1 MAVTQAQVAQL
12 YVALFNRAPEGA
24 GFNAWVSA
32 GATKTQAQIANDMLN
47 SDAAI
52 AYYGGSIDQDR
63 DFVEMVY
70 KNILGKDYSQDPDGI
85 NAWVKHLQLGNSR
98 GDMLVKLFDVATSAI
113 AKAADPVAAKVFEN
127 KTEISKYMA
136 EKISNI
142 SQNGTGDYNYTPFQ
156 EIIRTTNSTNLAE
169 QKVKVD
175 EMANADFHTLTTS
188 ADTVN
193 GTAKTDVIKAVASSV
208 FSENTLNPEDKI
220 DGGAGNDTLS
230 VTMNTNFNGFTTGE
244 LKNVE
249 NLNLINNGGA
259 LKEFNANG
267 VTGLKSAKL
276 DGNNAVRVIN
286 LANIIDFSVA
296 DLKNDYITLTY
307 QSGTVSGNTD
317 EQNLTL
323 DNVGASTPVG
333 MLSNSIS
340 TTFSGIETLNIKTQG
355 RASYIKN
362 VNTENVKVSG
372 DASLDVA
379 VAANTKSFDAS
390 GLKAKLV
397 ANLVNSKSVLENI
410 KGGSADDRI
419 KADIDASTIGV
430 LRVDGGNGYDTL
442 EFDNLTGGLDTA
454 RKLVTASV
462 EHLIFKNATVAN
474 TAVPAVI
481 DLERSPDVTK
491 LTIGLKDTQAS
502 DTKVN
507 IINSKVDTLDYITNT
522 KSGNLVTI
530 DSVALKTINYVNDN
544 PYDTQLGSISAA
556 EATSL
561 NVNLKGIMSGNAKVT
576 ANKATYI
583 NLNIDSLDV
592 VSKGLSFEA
601 EKATTMKIVSVQKDS
616 VFKANDNNMK
626 ALQNLDI
633 ATAGRFDFT
642 GDPEKLESLS
652 TINLKGTS
660 EKSSATVVA
669 GTALSIQ
676 DINLTADHL
685 QATMEKQGYQSLNAT
700 LNTQGTIN
708 AFLNNNTQGEVKFDI
723 EHAGSVNIVNNSV
736 NIQKFILV
744 GGGNAETFVKNS
756 FVIKGGTAHQTVLG
770 NIYADKMNVDFGQT
784 LGLTDLQGILTANDI
799 TLKISQI
806 TGANGNIQVAMAG
819 ARNFKADIE
828 GSVKGDK
835 LDISYSNHA
844 TLNTVENIKVSGDL
858 GAGYDIYSLNT
869 ANTTNT
875 VRTIDLS
882 GLKNVEKGTIALDNS
897 NTNLLSL
904 KATSGDDKVTLID
917 NMLIGNVANNV
928 DIDLGAGDDEI
939 ITKDLVAN
947 KTVTINGGA
956 GNDLF
961 DVRGSKTDVDASKYV
976 VIGDVSGGDKIKFD
990 ALVQASGFERIQ
1002 DNVVKDATTL
1012 KEAINL
1018 AIESNQSASPILNK
1032 VFYFTYA
1039 GDTYVV
1045 HNATSTAVGTPD
1057 TLTAADT
1064 VVKLAGVRSDDLI
1077 LTADYTEGT
1086 LNIN

>member
-32 GATKTQAQIANDMLN
+32 GATKTQAQIANDMLK

-156 EIIRTTNSTNLAE
+156 EIIRTTNSTNLTE

-220 DGGAGNDTLS
+220 DGGTGNDTLS

-296 DLKNDYITLTY
+296 DLRNDYITLTY
-307 QSGTVSGNTD
+307 QSNTISGNSD
-317 EQNLTL
+317 VQNLTL
-323 DNVGASTPVG
+323 DNVGASTPIG
-333 MLSNSIS
+333 MLSNSIP

-355 RASYIKN
+355 RASYIKD

-390 GLKAKLV
+390 ELKAKLL
-397 ANLVNSKSVLENI
+397 ADLVKSKSVLENI
-410 KGGSADDRI
+410 KGGSADDTI

-430 LRVDGGNGYDTL
+430 LRVDGGKGYDTL

-454 RKLVTASV
+454 RKLVTTSV
-462 EHLIFKNATVAN
+462 EHLIFKNATVTN
-474 TAVPAVI
+474 PLNPAVV
-481 DLERSPDVTK
+481 DLEKSPDVVR
-491 LTIGLKDTQAS
+491 LTIGLKDTQAPN
-502 DTKVN
+502 TKVN

-522 KSGNLVTI
+522 KGGNLITI
-530 DSVALKTINYVNDN
+530 DSTALKTINYVNDN
-544 PYDTQLGSISAA
+544 QYDTQLGSINAA

-561 NVNLKGIMSGNAKVT
+561 NVNLKGIMSGEATVT
-576 ANKATYI
+576 ANKATSI

-633 ATAGRFDFT
+633 TTAGRFDFT
-642 GDPEKLESLS
+642 GDSEKLESLS

-736 NIQKFILV
+736 NIQKFIL
-744 GGGNAETFVKNS
+744 GSGNSIETLVKDS

-784 LGLTDLQGILTANDI
+784 LGLTDLQGILAANDI

-835 LDISYSNHA
+835 LDISYSTHA

-882 GLKNVEKGTIALDNS
+882 GLKNVEKGTITLDNS

-904 KATSGDDKVTLID
+904 KATGGDDKVTLID
-917 NMLIGNVANNV
+917 NMLTNNVANNV

-939 ITKDLVAN
+939 ITKTLVAN

-961 DVRGSKTDVDASKYV
+961 DVRASKTDVDASKYIV
-976 VIGDVSGGDKIKFD
+976 VGDASGGDKIKFN
-990 ALVQASGFERIQ
+990 ALDQSSGFERVE
-1002 DNVVKDATTL
+1002 DSVVKDATTL

-1018 AIESNQSASPILNK
+1018 AIASNQSASPILNK

-1077 LTADYTEGT
+1077 LTADYTENT

>member
-1 MAVTQAQVAQL
+1 
-12 YVALFNRAPEGA
+12 
-24 GFNAWVSA
+24 
-32 GATKTQAQIANDMLN
+32 
-47 SDAAI
+47 
-52 AYYGGSIDQDR
+52 
-63 DFVEMVY
+63 
-70 KNILGKDYSQDPDGI
+70 
-85 NAWVKHLQLGNSR
+85 
-98 GDMLVKLFDVATSAI
+98 
-113 AKAADPVAAKVFEN
+113 
-127 KTEISKYMA
+127 
-136 EKISNI
+136 
-142 SQNGTGDYNYTPFQ
+142 
-156 EIIRTTNSTNLAE
+156 
-169 QKVKVD
+169 
-175 EMANADFHTLTTS
+175 
-188 ADTVN
+188 
-193 GTAKTDVIKAVASSV
+193 
-208 FSENTLNPEDKI
+208 
-220 DGGAGNDTLS
+220 
-230 VTMNTNFNGFTTGE
+230 
-244 LKNVE
+244 
-249 NLNLINNGGA
+249 
-259 LKEFNANG
+259 
-267 VTGLKSAKL
+267 
-276 DGNNAVRVIN
+276 
-286 LANIIDFSVA
+286 
-296 DLKNDYITLTY
+296 
-307 QSGTVSGNTD
+307 
-317 EQNLTL
+317 
-323 DNVGASTPVG
+323 
-333 MLSNSIS
+333 
-340 TTFSGIETLNIKTQG
+340 
-355 RASYIKN
+355 
-362 VNTENVKVSG
+362 
-372 DASLDVA
+372 
-379 VAANTKSFDAS
+379 
-390 GLKAKLV
+390 
-397 ANLVNSKSVLENI
+397 
-410 KGGSADDRI
+410 
-419 KADIDASTIGV
+419 
-430 LRVDGGNGYDTL
+430 
-442 EFDNLTGGLDTA
+442 
-454 RKLVTASV
+454 
-462 EHLIFKNATVAN
+462 
-474 TAVPAVI
+474 
-481 DLERSPDVTK
+481 
-491 LTIGLKDTQAS
+491 
-502 DTKVN
+502 
-507 IINSKVDTLDYITNT
+507 
-522 KSGNLVTI
+522 
-530 DSVALKTINYVNDN
+530 
-544 PYDTQLGSISAA
+544 
-556 EATSL
+556 
-561 NVNLKGIMSGNAKVT
+561 MSGNAKVT

-744 GGGNAETFVKNS
+744 GGGNTETFVKNS

-784 LGLTDLQGILTANDI
+784 LGLTDLQGILVANDI

-858 GAGYDIYSLNT
+858 GAGYDIYTLK
-869 ANTTNT
+869 TTGTTDT

-882 GLKNVEKGTIALDNS
+882 GLKNVEKGTITLDNS

-904 KATSGDDKVTLID
+904 KATGGDDKVTLID

>member
-32 GATKTQAQIANDMLN
+32 GATKTQAQIANDMLK

-136 EKISNI
+136 EKISSI

-188 ADTVN
+188 ADTIN

-220 DGGAGNDTLS
+220 DGSTGNDTLS

-296 DLKNDYITLTY
+296 DLRNDYITLTY
-307 QSGTVSGNTD
+307 QSSTISGNSD
-317 EQNLTL
+317 VQNLTL

-355 RASYIKN
+355 RASYIKD

-390 GLKAKLV
+390 ELKAKLF
-397 ANLVNSKSVLENI
+397 ANLVASKSVLENI
-410 KGGSADDRI
+410 KGGSADDTI

-430 LRVDGGNGYDTL
+430 LRVDGGKGYDTL

-454 RKLVTASV
+454 RKLVTTSV
-462 EHLIFKNATVAN
+462 EHLIFKNATVTN
-474 TAVPAVI
+474 PLNPAVV
-481 DLERSPDVTK
+481 DLEKSPDVVR
-491 LTIGLKDTQAS
+491 LTIGLKDTQAPN
-502 DTKVN
+502 TKVN

-522 KSGNLVTI
+522 KGGNLITI
-530 DSVALKTINYVNDN
+530 DSTALKTINYVNDN
-544 PYDTQLGSISAA
+544 QYDTQLGSINAA
-556 EATSL
+556 EAASL

-576 ANKATYI
+576 ANKATSI

-616 VFKANDNNMK
+616 VFKATDNNMK

-633 ATAGRFDFT
+633 TTAGRFDFT

-685 QATMEKQGYQSLNAT
+685 QATKRY
-700 LNTQGTIN
+700 
-708 AFLNNNTQGEVKFDI
+708 FK
-723 EHAGSVNIVNNSV
+723 
-736 NIQKFILV
+736 
-744 GGGNAETFVKNS
+744 
-756 FVIKGGTAHQTVLG
+756 
-770 NIYADKMNVDFGQT
+770 YARYN
-784 LGLTDLQGILTANDI
+784 
-799 TLKISQI
+799 
-806 TGANGNIQVAMAG
+806 
-819 ARNFKADIE
+819 
-828 GSVKGDK
+828 
-835 LDISYSNHA
+835 
-844 TLNTVENIKVSGDL
+844 
-858 GAGYDIYSLNT
+858 
-869 ANTTNT
+869 
-875 VRTIDLS
+875 
-882 GLKNVEKGTIALDNS
+882 
-897 NTNLLSL
+897 
-904 KATSGDDKVTLID
+904 
-917 NMLIGNVANNV
+917 
-928 DIDLGAGDDEI
+928 
-939 ITKDLVAN
+939 
-947 KTVTINGGA
+947 
-956 GNDLF
+956 
-961 DVRGSKTDVDASKYV
+961 
-976 VIGDVSGGDKIKFD
+976 
-990 ALVQASGFERIQ
+990 
-1002 DNVVKDATTL
+1002 
-1012 KEAINL
+1012 
-1018 AIESNQSASPILNK
+1018 
-1032 VFYFTYA
+1032 
-1039 GDTYVV
+1039 
-1045 HNATSTAVGTPD
+1045 
-1057 TLTAADT
+1057 
-1064 VVKLAGVRSDDLI
+1064 
-1077 LTADYTEGT
+1077 
-1086 LNIN
+1086 